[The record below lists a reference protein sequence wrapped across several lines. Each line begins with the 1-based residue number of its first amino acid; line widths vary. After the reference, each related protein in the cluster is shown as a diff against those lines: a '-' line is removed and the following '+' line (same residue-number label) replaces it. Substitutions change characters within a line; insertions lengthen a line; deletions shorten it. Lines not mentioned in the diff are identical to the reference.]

1 MEFIDLRH
9 CCLNDQCAAIMA
21 RSFKLNTTLRILHL
35 EGDNLSGKLLL
46 ILCKW
51 QFLRGEGG
59 SFDSIHKFQHL
70 CVHEISASMCT

>member
-51 QFLRGEGG
+51 QFLSGEGVHLTAYIN
-59 SFDSIHKFQHL
+59 FSIYVYMKFAL
-70 CVHEISASMCT
+70 DA